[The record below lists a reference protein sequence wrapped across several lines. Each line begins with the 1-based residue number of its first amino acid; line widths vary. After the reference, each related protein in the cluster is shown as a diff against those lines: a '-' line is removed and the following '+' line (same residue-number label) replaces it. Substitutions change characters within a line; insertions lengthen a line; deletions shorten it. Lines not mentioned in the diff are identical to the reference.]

1 MILVGQETARNYVD
15 AGIWGKVR
23 LDSILARIAADRP
36 TDIALMDRGDRIG
49 WQRRFSAELTWQE
62 VDHMVSAVSAV
73 FLDSGLKQD
82 DVVAV
87 QLGNTTEALVTYL
100 AALRAGL
107 IPVALPLTW
116 REREL
121 KAAIKRVSPVAVIT
135 ATRIG
140 PNDHCDLLMRAA
152 AASLSVRHIFAY
164 GNPVPDGVWPLNDAL
179 SPEASIEGGNG
190 VPRAG
195 NPADHVAIV
204 TFANW
209 EGRLEPIARSH
220 NQWLTSAMETVLD
233 ARIGPDAV
241 IATTL
246 LPSSLAGIACGL
258 AAWLL
263 AGCRLILV
271 MPVTSSAFCREVG
284 RLAATHLVMPGHL
297 THLAARLDP
306 HRRMRLIRYWA
317 SPGAFA
323 PTEGQIT
330 ADTTMTDVVS
340 LDEMAITAASGRMA
354 LVLPVAPVGA
364 EKLTNV
370 DLEKKPEPEADPK
383 DVLLTAR
390 MPGAMFRAGGS
401 FVSGALMSGPL
412 LLGGPQVPQAA
423 LPVKRDDDRDDDLEE
438 SFRFKPHPDGFRE
451 TGLRCRRIDNGR
463 PMLAVQGYRK
473 ETFVTGGVSISAES
487 LDEVYRAY
495 DGFLDAAAASIP
507 DPLFGERIVAAV
519 VPRPGKDCSLAVFR
533 AYLRG
538 LGVAAHMIPERIITV
553 QEIPKASDGAVL
565 RSAIATSLAA

>member
-1 MILVGQETARNYVD
+1 MILVGQEMAQNYVE

-36 TDIALMDRGDRIG
+36 TDIALIDRGDRLG
-49 WQRRFSAELTWQE
+49 WKRSFSSELTWQQ
-62 VDHMVSAVSAV
+62 VDRMVSTVSAE

-82 DVVAV
+82 DVIAV
-87 QLGNTTEALVTYL
+87 QLANTTETLITYL

-121 KAAIKRVSPVAVIT
+121 KAAFKRVPPIAVVT

-152 AASLSVRHIFAY
+152 AESLSVRHIFAY
-164 GNPVPDGVWPLNDAL
+164 GATVPDGVWPLNNAL
-179 SPEASIEGGNG
+179 LPEASTEGANG
-190 VPRAG
+190 APRTG

-220 NQWLTSAMETVLD
+220 NQWLTAAMETVLD

-271 MPVTSSAFCREVG
+271 MPVTSAAFCREIG
-284 RLAATHLVMPGHL
+284 QLAATHLVLPGHL

-306 HRRMRLIRYWA
+306 DRRMRLIRYWA
-317 SPGAFA
+317 SPDAFA
-323 PTEGQIT
+323 PSDGQIK

-364 EKLTNV
+364 DNLTNV
-370 DLEKKPEPEADPK
+370 DLEKEPEPEPDPK
-383 DVLLTAR
+383 EVLLSAR

-401 FVSGALMSGPL
+401 FVSGALMSGP
-412 LLGGPQVPQAA
+412 QVPLEA
-423 LPVKRDDDRDDDLEE
+423 LPTKGDAVED

-451 TGLRCRRIDNGR
+451 TGLRCRRIDNGK
-463 PMLAVQGYRK
+463 PMLAVQGHRK
-473 ETFVTGGVSISAES
+473 ETFVTGGASVTAES
-487 LDEVYRAY
+487 LDAVYRAF

-519 VPRPGKDCSLAVFR
+519 VPRPGMDCSLAVFR
-533 AYLRG
+533 AYLRS
-538 LGVAAHMIPERIITV
+538 LGVAAHMVPERIITV